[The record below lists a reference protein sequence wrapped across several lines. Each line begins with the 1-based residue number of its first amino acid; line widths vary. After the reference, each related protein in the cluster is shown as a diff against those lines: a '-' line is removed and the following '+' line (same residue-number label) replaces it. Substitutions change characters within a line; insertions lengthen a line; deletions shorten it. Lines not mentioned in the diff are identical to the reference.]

1 MPDSIDLPAYLSR
14 IGLPAAPAAPT
25 RAALQALVLHHVQ
38 AIAFENLN
46 PFAGL
51 PVSLAPEDVQRKLV
65 QDRRGGYCY
74 EHNQLFGA
82 ALRALG
88 FRVDDLSAR
97 VLWNRPDDA
106 ITPRSHMLLAVHL
119 DEGPCV
125 VDVGFGGQTPTGVLR
140 LQADTP
146 QDTPHGPFRLRHDA
160 GDWRLQSR
168 VQGDWRTLYRFDLQP
183 AYPVDY
189 EVSNYYLSTH
199 PASHFVT
206 SLVAARPTPQGRL
219 ALLNRDFTVYRL
231 DGTSTRRR
239 LATTAEIRAVLQ
251 GEFGLALPDAP
262 ALDRRLDA
270 LPQG

>member
-1 MPDSIDLPAYLSR
+1 MPESVDLPAYLSR
-14 IGLPAAPAAPT
+14 IGLPAAPATAT
-25 RAALQALVLHHVQ
+25 HQALQALVLHHVQ
-38 AIAFENLN
+38 AIPFENLN

-51 PVSLAPEDVQRKLV
+51 PVSLAPQDVQRKLV
-65 QDRRGGYCY
+65 RERRGGYCY

-82 ALRALG
+82 VLRRLG

-97 VLWNRPDDA
+97 VLWGQPDGA

-119 DEGPCV
+119 DEGPSI

-146 QDTPHGPFRLRHDA
+146 QDTPHGPYRLCRDA
-160 GDWRLQSR
+160 GSWRLQSR
-168 VQGDWRTLYRFDLQP
+168 VQNDWRTLYRFDLQP

-189 EVSNYYLSTH
+189 DVSNYYLSTH

-206 SLVAARPTPQGRL
+206 NLVAARPTPHGRL
-219 ALLNRDFTVYRL
+219 ALLNRDYTEYRL
-231 DGTSTRRR
+231 DGTSTKRR
-239 LATTAEIRAVLQ
+239 LVGTAEIRAVLQ

-270 LPQG
+270 LP